1 MIISLILLGSINLDA
16 VSAEMSE
23 SADKEYCYATI
34 EDNFA
39 DDKVLVVLKT
49 KDSLEFNDYGIEDL
63 SDVDCKSVR
72 LLFPKSDRIIK
83 N

>member
-1 MIISLILLGSINLDA
+1 MRIQMIKRITACFMIISLILLGSINLDA

-63 SDVDCKSVR
+63 LYG
-72 LLFPKSDRIIK
+72 LLDY
-83 N
+83 